1 MAVLRKSESLIQRAF
16 EGLFG
21 RTFKSHVQPVELAQK
36 LVKEMEENK
45 VALLSRTYVPNHF
58 SIYLCP
64 QDRQHFGEYEDSL
77 VEELQTHL
85 LQHAR
90 RQKYDLVGPPEVVLA
105 VDDALKLGFFGV
117 RAEPVRPS
125 SGAASSGV
133 ASSGAASSKA
143 AATQREA
150 SPAARP
156 VFSNVAA
163 VSPAAPA
170 AGGSA
175 RPAGQHT
182 QGISADVAADLRL
195 ARRTLHLAFGGV
207 SREFQQGRIVLGRGR
222 DADLQLDD
230 PNVSRMHAV
239 LYWEEDRVYVK
250 DLGSTNGTFVNSRPV
265 TSGPVE
271 DGDVIGVGSLKISLR
286 VR

>member
-1 MAVLRKSESLIQRAF
+1 VGVLRKSESRIQRAF

-105 VDDALKLGFFGV
+105 LDDALKLGFFGV

-125 SGAASSGV
+125 NVGAPGRVASGRAESGPAV
-133 ASSGAASSKA
+133 RPASSGAAH
-143 AATQREA
+143 A
-150 SPAARP
+150 SPAAQ
-156 VFSNVAA
+156 
-163 VSPAAPA
+163 AP
-170 AGGSA
+170 GGSA
-175 RPAGQHT
+175 RPVGQMT
-182 QGISADVAADLRL
+182 QGISADVAAGLRL
-195 ARRTLHLAFGGV
+195 ARRTVHLAFEGV
-207 SREFQQGRIVLGRGR
+207 SREYQQSRVVLGRGR

-239 LYWEEDRVYVK
+239 LYWEEDRVYIK

-265 TSGPVE
+265 TSGPVK

>member
-1 MAVLRKSESLIQRAF
+1 MGVLRKSESRIQRAF

-90 RQKYDLVGPPEVVLA
+90 RQKYDLVGPPEVVFA
-105 VDDALKLGFFGV
+105 VDAALKLGFFGV

-125 SGAASSGV
+125 GV
-133 ASSGAASSKA
+133 AAPSRV
-143 AATQREA
+143 AATPREA
-150 SPAARP
+150 PPAARP
-156 VFSNVAA
+156 VTSIVAPA
-163 VSPAAPA
+163 SSAAPA
-170 AGGSA
+170 PGGSA
-175 RPAGQHT
+175 RSVGQQT
-182 QGISADVAADLRL
+182 QGISADVAANLRL
-195 ARRTLHLAFGGV
+195 ARRTLQLAFGGA
-207 SREFQQGRIVLGRGR
+207 SREFQQSRIVLGRGR

-265 TSGPVE
+265 ISGPVE
-271 DGDVIGVGSLKISLR
+271 DGDVIGVGSIKISLR